1 MQKLL
6 FLLAVLCLSI
16 VQAPKASAKGII
28 IYSNGETLKTLHELP
43 EDAQLDGTHVNLGMR
58 YKCFSLF
65 WMPLWN
71 YGEYQYAL
79 VNDAEDTWAELSDE
93 EVQAIAEQYNLEL
106 PKTPELPLMS
116 QIGLKPVVIIVII
129 LLIYGLFF
137 SGKEEEEEVNT
148 EEAEPSSN

>member
-6 FLLAVLCLSI
+6 FLLAVFCFSI

-28 IYSNGETLKTLHELP
+28 IYSNGEALKILHELP
-43 EDAQLDGTHVNLGMR
+43 KDVQLDGTHVNLGMR
-58 YKCFSLF
+58 YECFSLF

-79 VNDAEDTWAELSDE
+79 VNDAEDTWTELSDE

-106 PKTPELPLMS
+106 PKTPKLPLMS
-116 QIGLKPVVIIVII
+116 QIGLKPVVIIVIL
-129 LLIYGLFF
+129 LLIYGQF
-137 SGKEEEEEVNT
+137 SDKKDEEEAKI
-148 EEAEPSSN
+148 EEAETSTSN